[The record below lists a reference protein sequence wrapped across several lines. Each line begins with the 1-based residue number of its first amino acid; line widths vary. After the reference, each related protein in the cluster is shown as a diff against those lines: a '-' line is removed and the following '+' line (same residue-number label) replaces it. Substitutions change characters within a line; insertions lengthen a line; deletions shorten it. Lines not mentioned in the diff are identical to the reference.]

1 VILLA
6 FVIALTEHTASSCVS
21 AWTPDPITPAMWLS
35 VFAKYLVAS
44 PLVAPVRRAVRY
56 VPSTS
61 TDGSPVESS

>member
-1 VILLA
+1 
-6 FVIALTEHTASSCVS
+6 
-21 AWTPDPITPAMWLS
+21 MWLS